1 MGRTLTKP
9 ETRTARRWFERGPL
23 ASLRDD
29 VEDVFENFWG
39 TSEMSPFEDG
49 NIPSVDV
56 SETDDAIEVKTDLPG
71 IKSEDID
78 IEIRNDY
85 LTVSGETTE
94 VRKTKEGDG
103 RKYHRIER
111 HTGSFSRSV
120 RLPCHVQEDSV
131 EAELKDGV
139 LAITLPKAEEEKAK
153 KIAIKG

>member
-1 MGRTLTKP
+1 MSRTMTKS
-9 ETRTARRWFERGPL
+9 ETKTPRRWFERGPL
-23 ASLRDD
+23 ASLRDE
-29 VEDVFENFWG
+29 VEDVFENFFG
-39 TSEMSPFEDG
+39 ASDMSRFEDG

-94 VRKTKEGDG
+94 VRKTKEGNG

-131 EAELKDGV
+131 KAELKDGV
-139 LAITLPKAEEEKAK
+139 LAITLPKAEQEKTK